1 MASFLLPAMLTVC
14 VLGGLHAR
22 VDVYQA
28 FVRGA
33 KEGLTTLV
41 ELLPVL
47 ASILMATALLRE
59 TGVLA
64 ALADAMAPAMR
75 ALGLP
80 GECAGVVLLRPFS
93 GSAALGA
100 VKDAM
105 DTLGADSRA
114 ARLCCVICGASETVL
129 FTGSLYFGAAGIK
142 KGRYAIP
149 AALAAYLCGVLA
161 AGALV
166 Q

>member
-1 MASFLLPAMLTVC
+1 MASFLLPAMLTAC
-14 VLGGLHAR
+14 VLGGLRAR
-22 VDVYQA
+22 VDVYQS

-33 KEGLTTLV
+33 KEGLATLF

-64 ALADAMAPAMR
+64 AMARMLEPVMR
-75 ALGLP
+75 AAGLP

-105 DTLGADSRA
+105 DLFGPDSRA
-114 ARLCCVICGASETVL
+114 ARLSCVICGASETVF

-149 AALAAYLCGVLA
+149 VALIAYLAGVLA

-166 Q
+166 